1 MAWMVGCNTENYRSD
16 QPAGRLVQ
24 HTGACIEIFAISDM
38 DNVATSAPPS
48 DSAVTEISSHGQPPA
63 TGMRPDFQI
72 VPLKGLPIVAVIFIG
87 LVIAIAANKLWPL
100 VFLHVAFGAAW
111 TIIDLFMGFVIGP
124 IMGELPVPAR
134 IAVATRL
141 MPKMVL
147 IMPTVVTVTLAA
159 GWQLGVV
166 MGTVNSSYYNHSWIV
181 ASYIV
186 VGFMAVIALGL
197 LSPANIAVL
206 SELKKPRPD
215 PAVVQ
220 KLMKRF
226 IFAAGF
232 TGTLQIAILVIMT
245 RIRVG

>member
-1 MAWMVGCNTENYRSD
+1 MIGEMTNIAAPLQHGMAY
-16 QPAGRLVQ
+16 PAPDGPPGRP
-24 HTGACIEIFAISDM
+24 G
-38 DNVATSAPPS
+38 
-48 DSAVTEISSHGQPPA
+48 
-63 TGMRPDFQI
+63 RPDFQI
-72 VPLKGLPIVAVIFIG
+72 VPLKGLPVVAIILTG
-87 LVIAIAANKLWPL
+87 LVVAIAANKLWPL

-111 TIIDLFMGFVIGP
+111 TIVDLFMGFVIGP
-124 IMGELPVPAR
+124 IMGRLPVPAR
-134 IAVATRL
+134 IEVATRL

-159 GWQLGVV
+159 GWQLGSL
-166 MGTVNSSYYNHSWIV
+166 MGTVDSSYYNHDWIV

-206 SELKKPRPD
+206 TELKKPNPN
-215 PAVVQ
+215 PAIIQ

-232 TGTLQIAILVIMT
+232 TGTMQIAILVIMT
-245 RIRVG
+245 KIRVG

>member
-1 MAWMVGCNTENYRSD
+1 MTD
-16 QPAGRLVQ
+16 
-24 HTGACIEIFAISDM
+24 
-38 DNVATSAPPS
+38 VATAQTPVPAAHGGPSAGPPVGT
-48 DSAVTEISSHGQPPA
+48 A
-63 TGMRPDFQI
+63 RPDFQI

-87 LVIAIAANKLWPL
+87 LIIAIAANKLWPL

-111 TIIDLFMGFVIGP
+111 TIVDLFMGFVIGP
-124 IMGELPVPAR
+124 TMGKLPPPAR
-134 IAVATRL
+134 IEVATRL

-159 GWQLGVV
+159 GWQLGVL

-206 SELKKPRPD
+206 TELKKPKPN
-215 PAVVQ
+215 PAIIQ